1 LSESSRPSAGINM
14 ARASFAR
21 IVAALLIEPAMIANG
36 FRRVKRAVAP
46 KSIDCPVAPL
56 FGGSADWQ
64 LASWEE
70 YSDKVRGGVSTGSLA
85 IASDGLAT
93 ISGVL
98 DPSILNAGF
107 GGVQLAIREV
117 VPQFTDLSGI
127 VLEIADGDAKN
138 YTIGLEMEGLRPG
151 DAHRITFRGEASV
164 LRLPFEDFEDS
175 CRGLPCEPPFGEP
188 LPALDPQRV
197 QRMTMATT
205 SIFGENAG
213 PFTLT
218 LNSVGGLLGDC

>member
-1 LSESSRPSAGINM
+1 M
-14 ARASFAR
+14 VRASFAR
-21 IVAALLIEPAMIANG
+21 IVAALLIEPAVVATG
-36 FRRVKRAVAP
+36 LRRAHQGTAP
-46 KSIDCPVAPL
+46 KSIACPVTPL
-56 FGGSADWQ
+56 FGGGADWQ

-85 IASDGLAT
+85 IAPDGFAT

-117 VPQFTDLSGI
+117 VPQFADLSGI

-151 DAHRITFRGEASV
+151 DAHRISFRGEASM
-164 LRLPFEDFEDS
+164 LRLPFADFQDS
-175 CRGLPCEPPFGEP
+175 CRGLPCVPPFGEP

-218 LNSVGGLLGDC
+218 LRSVGGLLGEC

>member
-1 LSESSRPSAGINM
+1 M
-14 ARASFAR
+14 ARFAFAR
-21 IVAALLIEPAMIANG
+21 IVAVLLIESAMVTTG
-36 FRRVKRAVAP
+36 FRRVKRAAAP
-46 KSIDCPVAPL
+46 GSSACPVAPL

-70 YSDKVRGGVSTGSLA
+70 YSDKVRGGVSTGSLTL
-85 IASDGLAT
+85 ASDGFAT

-107 GGVQLAIREV
+107 GGTQLAIREV
-117 VPQFTDLSGI
+117 VPQFADLNGI
-127 VLEIADGDAKN
+127 VLDIAAGDAKN

-151 DAHRITFRGEASV
+151 DAHRITFLGNASV
-164 LRLPFEDFEDS
+164 LRLPFTDFQDS
-175 CRGLPCEPPFGEP
+175 CRGLPCVPPFGEP

-205 SIFGENAG
+205 S
-213 PFTLT
+213 TLVKT
-218 LNSVGGLLGDC
+218 R